1 MGEKMIAD
9 ALLKADPFFHVSTAS
24 GKQLRLSETVRDMA
38 GYEQLTDSVLRQ
50 IRMTTAPELAPA
62 RELLERI
69 YRRDLYVF
77 VGQLLLDADPGAAAE
92 PPTSSDLSSADL
104 AEGDVYVEIVR
115 INYGMKD
122 QNPVDKVN
130 FYNPKDGGAVGPI
143 PGSKV
148 SCLIPHV
155 FEERYVRCY
164 ARRKEKQEAAAQ
176 AFQRWATRVAGVD
189 PLSPLTPSRK
199 RPREPAFLEAA

>member
-1 MGEKMIAD
+1 MGSA
-9 ALLKADPFFHVSTAS
+9 T
-24 GKQLRLSETVRDMA
+24 
-38 GYEQLTDSVLRQ
+38 
-50 IRMTTAPELAPA
+50 
-62 RELLERI
+62 
-69 YRRDLYVF
+69 
-77 VGQLLLDADPGAAAE
+77 E
-92 PPTSSDLSSADL
+92 PPAADDLKSGELEQD
-104 AEGDVYVEIVR
+104 DVYVETVR

-122 QNPVDKVN
+122 KNPVDKVN

-164 ARRKEKQEAAAQ
+164 VRRKEKHEAAAK
-176 AFQRWATRVAGVD
+176 AFKRWATRAAGVD